1 MFHYQD
7 KTAKNIAVSV
17 DKENPALLAIAAF
30 TLSGVKVPACK
41 LDLTEYQGKT
51 FRLWAE
57 ADGSFSTA
65 IQPEH
70 YWLLLEGNIPARKY
84 QNVGTGT
91 MDERGEE
98 QQKMEELPL
107 DLSDV
112 DFTVFSLPEQEEE

>member
-30 TLSGVKVPACK
+30 TLNGVKVPERK

-70 YWLLLEGNIPARKY
+70 YWLLIEGGIPEKKY
-84 QNVGTGT
+84 MFVETGE
-91 MDERGEE
+91 MDERGESVK
-98 QQKMEELPL
+98 KMVEEPL
-107 DLSDV
+107 DLNSV
-112 DFTVFSLPEQEEE
+112 DFTVYALPEQKED

>member
-1 MFHYQD
+1 MFKYQD
-7 KTAKNIAVSV
+7 KTAGNIAVSV
-17 DKENPALLAIAAF
+17 DKENHALLTIGAF
-30 TLSGVKVPACK
+30 ALGSVKVPARK
-41 LDLTEYQGKT
+41 IDLTAYQGKT

-70 YWLLLEGNIPARKY
+70 YWLLIEGNVPERKY
-84 QNVGTGT
+84 TSVGIGV

-98 QQKMEELPL
+98 QQKMEEVPL

-112 DFTVFSLPEQEEE
+112 DFTVFSLPEEEK